1 MRTIQINGGILDNA
15 SLRLCVD
22 ALRKSEILCY
32 PTETLYA
39 LGIDLWDEDALH
51 KLYAL
56 KNRPPEKQLALI
68 ASDIS
73 MVATVCDTGDSRF
86 AALAMRF
93 WPGPLTIALP
103 STDRS
108 TSFAIRVSSHPVAR
122 QIVEA
127 FGSPLVSTSA
137 NLTGEPAVSDPQSL
151 SEQITA
157 GVSIL
162 VDGGILAG
170 GAPSTIVSLVERPG
184 KILREGAIPA
194 AEIVSLL

>member
-1 MRTIQINGGILDNA
+1 MRTLHINGGILDA
-15 SLRLCVD
+15 FSLQLCVD
-22 ALRKSEILCY
+22 TLREGEIVCY
-32 PTETLYA
+32 PTETFYA
-39 LGIDLWDEDALH
+39 LGIDLWNEEGLQ

-56 KNRPPEKQLALI
+56 KKRPPEKQLPLI

-73 MVATVCDTGDSRF
+73 MIATVCDTGDSRL
-86 AALAMRF
+86 AALARKF
-93 WPGPLTIALP
+93 WPGPLTIVLP

-108 TSFAIRVSSHPVAR
+108 RSFAIRISSHPVAR

-137 NLTGEPAVSDPQSL
+137 NLTGEPAVSDPRSL
-151 SEQITA
+151 TGVITA

-162 VDGGILAG
+162 VDGGPCEG

-184 KILREGAIPA
+184 KILREGAIEA